1 MKLILSSSD
10 FGDPESA
17 KTIYDNL
24 PKPVGECKVLFF
36 PNEGA
41 TAEKIA
47 RGAYVPMLKSYGF
60 AEENI
65 TVADYFTE
73 GFTVDGKM
81 DVVYVGGGN
90 TFGTMKLIRGSGLD
104 KTVTDLVQGGAVYI
118 GGSAGAHIAT
128 MDIGHALRY
137 DRDTYGLTDFS
148 GLGMY
153 RGILMCHYCE
163 ERRKHYEMLCL
174 GGRYPVTALSDT
186 ESLVIDTDGE

>member
-10 FGDPESA
+10 FGVPESA
-17 KTIYDNL
+17 RVIYDNL
-24 PKPVGECKVLFF
+24 PKPVGECRVLYF
-36 PNEGA
+36 PNECA

-47 RGAYVPMLKSYGF
+47 AGAYIPMLCSYGF

-65 TVADYFTE
+65 TVADYFSE
-73 GFTVDGKM
+73 GCTVEGDF

-90 TFGTMKLIRGSGLD
+90 TFGIMKFIRDSRLD
-104 KTVTDLVQGGAVYI
+104 GVITDLVRGGAVYI

-137 DRDTYGLTDFS
+137 DRNTYGLTDFS
-148 GLGMY
+148 GLGLH

-163 ERRKHYEMLCL
+163 ERRQHYEMLCL

-186 ESLVIDTDGE
+186 DSLVVEE